1 MTSKTIYASLAFVIA
16 ITFACTTARGEDGE
30 FYVNTYR
37 SLGTVSPQGVRSAA
51 MGRAGRGLADGVYSL
66 GVNPAALGAHQG
78 AAIDVALGFD
88 WLDDGYDN
96 ADQVT
101 FKLGG
106 AVSLDRWSR
115 LAGPNQAVGA
125 LLHTQNYSGASNNS
139 MKRNQTG
146 VLMAYGLHFMENLL
160 GGVSVALYDGD
171 WKSEIAR
178 DEAGE
183 PVGMNMDRS
192 FTGGDFKVGGLYR
205 VTDQTT
211 FGGTIGYSTGSFKEK
226 AAYAGSAGSGSLERW
241 SIGVGVAH
249 QYTDD
254 TLILGDIWYDR
265 LKTDVPGILD
275 ESNKA

>member
-1 MTSKTIYASLAFVIA
+1 MTSKTFYASLAFAIA
-16 ITFACTTARGEDGE
+16 ITFAWSTAQAEDGE

-66 GVNPAALGAHQG
+66 GVNPAALGAQQG

-171 WKSEIAR
+171 WKSEPMTGR
-178 DEAGE
+178 RRPRHRHE
-183 PVGMNMDRS
+183 PGPLLHRRRLQNRRHLPDYGPDHLRRHHQLFDR
-192 FTGGDFKVGGLYR
+192 FLQGKGGLRRRRR
-205 VTDQTT
+205 V
-211 FGGTIGYSTGSFKEK
+211 
-226 AAYAGSAGSGSLERW
+226 
-241 SIGVGVAH
+241 
-249 QYTDD
+249 
-254 TLILGDIWYDR
+254 
-265 LKTDVPGILD
+265 GI
-275 ESNKA
+275 A